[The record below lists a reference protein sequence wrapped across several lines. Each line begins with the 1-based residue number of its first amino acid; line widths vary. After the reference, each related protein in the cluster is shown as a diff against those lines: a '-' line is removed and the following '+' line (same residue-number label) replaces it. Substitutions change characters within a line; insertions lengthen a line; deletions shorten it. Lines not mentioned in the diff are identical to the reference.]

1 MADPRALSVAVSA
14 QQAVHFIGM
23 PEGRIPLAEA
33 TVYLATAP
41 KSNSAYKA
49 IDAALEDVRHS
60 RNDPVP
66 MHLRNAPTPLM
77 RQMGH
82 GEGYKYAHDHEGHF
96 APMRNLPDRLR
107 GRRYYTP
114 TDQGYE
120 PEVAER
126 LRKWWAGQREDGTEG

>member
-1 MADPRALSVAVSA
+1 MAVAA

-23 PEGRIPLAEA
+23 PEGRIPLAQA

-41 KSNSAYKA
+41 KSNAAYQAIGKA
-49 IDAALEDVRHS
+49 IEDVQTT

-66 MHLRNAPTPLM
+66 LHLRNAETGLM
-77 RQMGH
+77 RGMGY
-82 GEGYKYAHDHEGHF
+82 GKGYKYSHDYEGHF
-96 APMRNLPDRLR
+96 APMRNLPERLE

-120 PEVAER
+120 KEIAAR
-126 LRKWWAGQREDGTEG
+126 LRQWWGESRS